1 MGAYCPVSIV
11 TDELLTRVRATVFE
25 PVLREMAA
33 QGAPYEGVLYA
44 GLMLTPDGVAS
55 VLEFNARFGD
65 PETQA
70 LLPALAPGFTEHLA
84 AIGARNWRPAATLR
98 AVGAER
104 AAVTTVLAARGYP
117 DRPEKGVA
125 IDLPAPGSWGDDV
138 VVFHAGTFRDPDGTL
153 RTAGG
158 RVFSVTGLGA
168 DVPAA
173 ARASAAAAERI
184 RFEGKTWRRDIAWRE
199 IQRAGAA

>member
-1 MGAYCPVSIV
+1 
-11 TDELLTRVRATVFE
+11 
-25 PVLREMAA
+25 MAA

-44 GLMLTPDGVAS
+44 GLMLTPAGVPS
-55 VLEFNARFGD
+55 VLEFNCRFGD

-70 LLPALAPGFTEHLA
+70 ILPALAPGFTEHLA
-84 AIGARNWRPAATLR
+84 AIGAGRWRPPAELDTL
-98 AVGAER
+98 APAR

-117 DRPEKGVA
+117 DHPDTGVA
-125 IDLPAPGSWGDDV
+125 IDLPPPGIWGEDV
-138 VVFHAGTFRDPDGTL
+138 LVFHAGTLRDQGGKL

-158 RVFSVTGLGA
+158 RVFSVTGLGV

-184 RFEGKTWRRDIAWRE
+184 TFDGKTWRRDIAWRE
-199 IQRAGAA
+199 IRRAGAA

>member
-1 MGAYCPVSIV
+1 
-11 TDELLTRVRATVFE
+11 
-25 PVLREMAA
+25 MAA

-44 GLMLTPDGVAS
+44 GLMIMPDGVAS

-70 LLPALAPGFTEHLA
+70 LLPALAPDFTEHLA
-84 AIGARNWRPAATLR
+84 AIATGKWRPSPDLHVLAT
-98 AVGAER
+98 EQ

-117 DRPEKGVA
+117 DRPAKGVP
-125 IDLPAPGSWGDDV
+125 INLPSSASWGGGDDV
-138 VVFHAGTFRDPDGTL
+138 IVFHAGTFRDPDGRL
-153 RTAGG
+153 RTSGG
-158 RVFSVTGLGA
+158 RVFSVTGLGP

-184 RFEGKTWRRDIAWRE
+184 TFDGKTWRRDIAWRE